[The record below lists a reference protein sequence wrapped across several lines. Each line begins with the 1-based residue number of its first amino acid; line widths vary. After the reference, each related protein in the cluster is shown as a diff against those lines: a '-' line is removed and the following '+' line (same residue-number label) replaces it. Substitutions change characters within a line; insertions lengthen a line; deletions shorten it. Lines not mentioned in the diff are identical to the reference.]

1 MPIEVQATSINDD
14 NIHHSDFNSVRA
26 IPFQAEIRDK
36 AEKNIRENLLRKGWK
51 KQDKE
56 ALSHGNYIG
65 VGNKNV
71 FKKIA
76 SETVHDALLHQSMAI
91 STSMKTESKLLR
103 DDFVSEATTSAE
115 VKG

>member
-1 MPIEVQATSINDD
+1 MPIEVQATSINDYH
-14 NIHHSDFNSVRA
+14 IHHSDFNSVRA
-26 IPFQAEIRDK
+26 MPFQAEIRDK
-36 AEKNIRENLLRKGWK
+36 AEKNMRKFNTKGWK

-71 FKKIA
+71 FRKIA